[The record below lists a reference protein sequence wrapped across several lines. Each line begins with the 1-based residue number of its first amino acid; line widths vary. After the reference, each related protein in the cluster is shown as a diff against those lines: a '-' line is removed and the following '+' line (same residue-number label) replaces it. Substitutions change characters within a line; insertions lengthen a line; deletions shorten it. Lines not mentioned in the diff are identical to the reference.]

1 MAHNPNIRKYIA
13 LLFAAVLIP
22 ALHLSGQSTDSN
34 LGLRTVVID
43 PGHGGKDPG
52 APGKT
57 TKTSEKHLVL
67 SVSKL
72 FGDKIKAAYPDVN
85 VVYTR
90 STDVFLEL
98 KERVNIAKKNK
109 ADLFISIH
117 CNSNNSSQ
125 PYGASVHIL
134 GPRSKNK
141 NNQKDY
147 FAASQS
153 VAQRENSVMLLE
165 DDYKTSYQD
174 FDPESAESVI
184 SNSLLWAA
192 NYGSSLMFAA
202 ELDGAFRKTPFRES
216 NYTGIHQDIF
226 YLLWATNMPAVLLE
240 LGFISN
246 ASDYKYLSSAEGQE
260 SVADRLFEAFR
271 IYKTNFD
278 ASMNVESSPVEETEE
293 ITPAEPEKI
302 AEPVKKEEPAKNIEP
317 EKEDKNLFKPAK
329 ESRKEV
335 KELKIND
342 IYYAVQFMGLGRELK
357 PSDPALKGLKVR
369 IVPPAEGGRIYKYVT
384 AWSDDLS
391 GAKSQLAAVRKKFP
405 DAFLVKV
412 DGVNV
417 SRIK

>member
-1 MAHNPNIRKYIA
+1 MISIHKFLYRIFTVSV
-13 LLFAAVLIP
+13 LLCAT
-22 ALHLSGQSTDSN
+22 LHLSGQNTVSE
-34 LGLRTVVID
+34 LGLKTVVID

-57 TKTSEKHLVL
+57 SKTSEKHLVL
-67 SVSKL
+67 AISKQL
-72 FGDKIKAAYPDVN
+72 GNKIKAAYPDVK

-90 STDVFLEL
+90 STDVFVEL

-134 GPRSKNK
+134 GPRSNNKKN
-141 NNQKDY
+141 QRDY

-184 SNSLLWAA
+184 SNSLLWTA

-202 ELDGAFRKTPFRES
+202 ELDGAFRKSPFRES
-216 NYTGIHQDIF
+216 GYTGIHQDIF
-226 YLLWATNMPAVLLE
+226 YLLWATNMPSVLLE

-246 ASDYKYLSSAEGQE
+246 TADYNYLSTASGQE
-260 SVADRLFEAFR
+260 KVAQRLFEAFKT
-271 IYKTNFD
+271 YKTNFD
-278 ASMNVESSPVEETEE
+278 ASMNVVSEPIE
-293 ITPAEPEKI
+293 AEP
-302 AEPVKKEEPAKNIEP
+302 ASEPEPEP
-317 EKEDKNLFKPAK
+317 EKETSPAPVQETKPAV
-329 ESRKEV
+329 SSSEV
-335 KELKIND
+335 H
-342 IYYAVQFMGLGRELK
+342 YGVQIMGLGRKLGAK
-357 PSDPALKGLKVR
+357 DPALKGLSVK
-369 IVPPAEGGRIYKYVT
+369 IVPPSEGGKIYKYVA
-384 AWSDDLS
+384 AWSETLPE
-391 GAKSQLAAVRKKFP
+391 AKSQLSAVRKKFP

-412 DGVNV
+412 EGTAV

>member
-1 MAHNPNIRKYIA
+1 MISVSRKLHI
-13 LLFAAVLIP
+13 LFALILFLS
-22 ALHLSGQSTDSN
+22 ASTHISGQDSVGQ
-34 LGLRTVVID
+34 LGLKTVVID

-57 TKTSEKHLVL
+57 SKTSEKHLVL

-72 FGDKIKAAYPDVN
+72 LGDKIKAAYPDVK

-117 CNSNNSSQ
+117 CNSNNSAQ

-134 GPRSKNK
+134 GPKSSNK
-141 NNQKDY
+141 KNQKDY

-184 SNSLLWAA
+184 SSSLLWAA

-202 ELDGAFRKTPFRES
+202 ELDEAFRKAPFRES
-216 NYTGIHQDIF
+216 GYTGIHQDIF
-226 YLLWATNMPAVLLE
+226 YLLWATNMPSVLLE

-246 ASDYKYLSSAEGQE
+246 ASDYKYLSSSEGQAQ
-260 SVADRLFEAFR
+260 VAQRLFDAFKV
-271 IYKTNFD
+271 YKTNYD
-278 ASMNVESSPVEETEE
+278 ASMNVNSAPIDFESMIPDEAPAESPV
-293 ITPAEPEKI
+293 
-302 AEPVKKEEPAKNIEP
+302 
-317 EKEDKNLFKPAK
+317 K
-329 ESRKEV
+329 ESV
-335 KELKIND
+335 KESGVR
-342 IYYAVQFMGLGRELK
+342 YGVQIMGLGRKLA
-357 PSDPALKGLKVR
+357 SNDPALKGLSVE
-369 IVPPAEGGRIYKYVT
+369 IVPPAEGSKIYKYVA
-384 AWSDDLS
+384 AWSDSLDKAKAQLS
-391 GAKSQLAAVRKKFP
+391 SVRKKFP

-412 DGVNV
+412 EGDMV

>member
-1 MAHNPNIRKYIA
+1 MISVSRKLHI
-13 LLFAAVLIP
+13 LFALILFLS
-22 ALHLSGQSTDSN
+22 ASTHISGQDSVGQ
-34 LGLRTVVID
+34 LGLKTVVID

-57 TKTSEKHLVL
+57 SKTSEKHLVL

-72 FGDKIKAAYPDVN
+72 LGDKIKAAYPDVK

-117 CNSNNSSQ
+117 CNSNNSAQ

-134 GPRSKNK
+134 GPKSSNK
-141 NNQKDY
+141 KNQKDY

-184 SNSLLWAA
+184 SSSLLWAA

-202 ELDGAFRKTPFRES
+202 ELDEAFRKSPFRES
-216 NYTGIHQDIF
+216 GYTGIHQDIF
-226 YLLWATNMPAVLLE
+226 YLLWATNMPSVLLE

-246 ASDYKYLSSAEGQE
+246 ASDYKYLSSSEGQTQ
-260 SVADRLFEAFR
+260 VAQRLFDAFKV
-271 IYKTNFD
+271 YKTNYD
-278 ASMNVESSPVEETEE
+278 ASMNVASAPIDFESMIPDEAPAESPVTE
-293 ITPAEPEKI
+293 A
-302 AEPVKKEEPAKNIEP
+302 V
-317 EKEDKNLFKPAK
+317 K
-329 ESRKEV
+329 ESGV
-335 KELKIND
+335 H
-342 IYYAVQFMGLGRELK
+342 YGVQIMGLGRKLA
-357 PSDPALKGLKVR
+357 SNDPALKGLSVE
-369 IVPPAEGGRIYKYVT
+369 IIPPAEGSKIYKYVA
-384 AWSDDLS
+384 AWSDSLDKAKAQLS
-391 GAKSQLAAVRKKFP
+391 SVRKKFP

-412 DGVNV
+412 EGDMV